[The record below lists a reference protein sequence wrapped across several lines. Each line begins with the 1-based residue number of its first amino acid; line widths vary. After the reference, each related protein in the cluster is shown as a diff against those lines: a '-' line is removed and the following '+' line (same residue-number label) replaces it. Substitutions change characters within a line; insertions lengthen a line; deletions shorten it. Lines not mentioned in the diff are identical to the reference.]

1 MSRQARPIFFF
12 SNSERDKFSRL
23 YIEEI
28 KTCPEVA
35 KALQYVCIDG
45 KRRADLP
52 SCVTKVPTLY
62 VPGEDDPVLLGDRII
77 TWVREQNIRMGG
89 AGGSAEPSAFF
100 GTEMTGFSSPYADLQ
115 SDTSSLM
122 SDAGNTLKQGFA
134 FVSGA
139 IAAGAPVQTAGA
151 GVSHVGGSGRPVSK
165 KEEALTRAYENA
177 LKNREMDVPGPV
189 QRQGGGGGMMR

>member
-1 MSRQARPIFFF
+1 MSNQARPIFFF
-12 SNSERDKFSRL
+12 SNSERDKFSRPYL
-23 YIEEI
+23 EEI
-28 KTCPEVA
+28 KACPEVA

-45 KRRADLP
+45 KRRSDLP

-62 VPGEDDPVLLGDRII
+62 VPGEEDPVFLGDRII
-77 TWVREQNIRMGG
+77 TWLREQNIRLGG
-89 AGGSAEPSAFF
+89 AGGAGGEPSAFF
-100 GTEMTGFSSPYADLQ
+100 GTEMSGFSSPYADLQ

-122 SDAGNTLKQGFA
+122 SDAGNQLRQGFA

-139 IAAGAPVQTAGA
+139 IAGGAPVQTAGA

-165 KEEALTRAYENA
+165 KEEALNRAYENA

-189 QRQGGGGGMMR
+189 QRQGGGGMMR